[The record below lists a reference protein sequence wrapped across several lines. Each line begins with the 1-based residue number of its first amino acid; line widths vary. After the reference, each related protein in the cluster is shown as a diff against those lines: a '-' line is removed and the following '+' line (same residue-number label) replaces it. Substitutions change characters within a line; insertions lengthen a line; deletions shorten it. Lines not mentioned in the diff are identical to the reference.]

1 MGCKTFLPCKYQ
13 EMARGKFL
21 KLKYM
26 GYISEAKDIKQKRYG
41 AYINHC
47 KTLSIK
53 PVSYSEFTETIYY
66 DTYAKF
72 IELIDKEG

>member
-1 MGCKTFLPCKYQ
+1 
-13 EMARGKFL
+13 
-21 KLKYM
+21 M

-72 IELIDKEG
+72 IEFNDNKE

>member
-1 MGCKTFLPCKYQ
+1 
-13 EMARGKFL
+13 
-21 KLKYM
+21 M

-53 PVSYSEFTETIYY
+53 PVSYSEFNSSIYY
-66 DTYAKF
+66 DTYTKF
-72 IELIDKEG
+72 VEFNNNNKVASYSC

>member
-1 MGCKTFLPCKYQ
+1 
-13 EMARGKFL
+13 
-21 KLKYM
+21 M

-53 PVSYSEFTETIYY
+53 PVAYTEFTLLREFWYNQLKNTMR
-66 DTYAKF
+66 
-72 IELIDKEG
+72 

>member
-1 MGCKTFLPCKYQ
+1 MT
-13 EMARGKFL
+13 RSKFL

-47 KTLSIK
+47 KVLGIK
-53 PVSYSEFTETIYY
+53 PVSYSEFTIDIYY

-72 IELIDKEG
+72 VELNDKEG

>member
-1 MGCKTFLPCKYQ
+1 
-13 EMARGKFL
+13 
-21 KLKYM
+21 M

-47 KTLSIK
+47 KALNME
-53 PVSYSEFTETIYY
+53 PVSYSEFTIDIYY

-72 IELIDKEG
+72 VELTDKEG

>member
-1 MGCKTFLPCKYQ
+1 MT
-13 EMARGKFL
+13 RSKFL

-53 PVSYSEFTETIYY
+53 PVSYSEFNSSIYY
-66 DTYAKF
+66 DTYTKF
-72 IELIDKEG
+72 VEFNNNKE

>member
-1 MGCKTFLPCKYQ
+1 MGH
-13 EMARGKFL
+13 
-21 KLKYM
+21 
-26 GYISEAKDIKQKRYG
+26 ISEAKDIKQKRYG

-47 KTLSIK
+47 KTLRIK

-72 IELIDKEG
+72 IELMDKEG